1 MNLQQLRYLVATV
14 DAGTM
19 TAAAQQVHVA
29 QPALSRAVHALEEEL
44 GVVLFAHAT
53 GVDCDSPTPVWT
65 WWSRPGGCWPRST
78 ASSTRPTPI
87 DRSVKHWWWPPR
99 RHSRRCSPDTS
110 CRRTTRSAPTSAVR
124 VHRATGRQEVHELV
138 LAGEAA
144 LGLSDLPVADG
155 LQLVVLGQMEIVVL
169 SSADSDVPPSI
180 PLHALDG
187 MRLILPSPG
196 TTRRDEFDALFAAI
210 GVTPVVALE
219 SDERSSWMEGM
230 LAGIGSVL
238 WYGERAGAAVERGAK
253 LSRFDPP
260 VEREIGLSFRAGSL
274 DHAGLELVRV
284 ATGLGLDLVSP
295 V

>member
-44 GVVLFAHAT
+44 GVLLFARDGRRLRLTDA
-53 GVDCDSPTPVWT
+53 GVDVVVAARRVLAEVDGVVDAADAHRPVGEALVVATTPTLET
-65 WWSRPGGCWPRST
+65 LF
-78 ASSTRPTPI
+78 A
-87 DRSVKHWWWPPR
+87 
-99 RHSRRCSPDTS
+99 RHLLPAYYEECPDV
-110 CRRTTRSAPTSAVR
+110 AVR

-169 SSADSDVPPSI
+169 SSADSEVPPSI

-238 WYGERAGAAVERGAK
+238 WYGERAGAAVERGAM

-284 ATGLGLDLVSP
+284 ATGLGLDLVGP